1 MAIPVPTSW
10 IAVAIVPS
18 MSLMNKRAYQLYRGT
33 LSYLF
38 AVAIRLVEPTK
49 KPLCQQNEKKI
60 EVVFS

>member
-18 MSLMNKRAYQLYRGT
+18 MTLMNKRTYQLYRDT
-33 LSYLF
+33 LSYSF

-49 KPLCQQNEKKI
+49 KPLCQQDDCQQNEKR
-60 EVVFS
+60 